1 MDDLEKLWMEN
12 IRNQDKPPVVLNDTP
27 SGNHDLF
34 TRYANQMVN
43 AGNLRYINIGLDQGS

>member
-43 AGNLRYINIGLDQGS
+43 AGNLRYINIGLDQGT